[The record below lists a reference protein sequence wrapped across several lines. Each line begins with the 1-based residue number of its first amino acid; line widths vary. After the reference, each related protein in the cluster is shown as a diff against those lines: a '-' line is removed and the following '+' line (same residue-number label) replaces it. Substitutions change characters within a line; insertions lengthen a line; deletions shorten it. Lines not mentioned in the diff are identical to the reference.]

1 MNLLDY
7 INNPLR
13 VEDSIDKAM
22 ESLDS
27 MCIATYTT
35 STPQKDS
42 IILKK
47 RFGIETCF
55 VKENTLVVPITSEM
69 VNLNMNDTIL
79 DEIEKI
85 GLDKNNFEI

>member
-1 MNLLDY
+1 MSLLEF
-7 INNPLR
+7 ITNPLR

-42 IILKK
+42 IIFKK
-47 RFGIETCF
+47 RFGVETCF
-55 VKENTLVVPITSEM
+55 VEENTLVVPVTSEM

-85 GLDKNNFEI
+85 GLDKNKFEI

>member
-55 VKENTLVVPITSEM
+55 VEENTLVVPITSEM